1 MLSVIILIV
10 GIMLFMPAAQV
21 YSIPIYSPII
31 VDFGDSPAV
40 QTATNILKEY
50 MPNAIVIDYS
60 QIHDLNSLLTIPRA
74 HSHLIVVGYGTDQG
88 IMTKGGSILSWN
100 YIANWINDL
109 PSTRVDFLSCNSS
122 VATSLI
128 NVHSIGF
135 TNVVDAKLGAYWILM
150 GENLPA
156 NLLYQVLDNAMIRIS
171 EIITTKKELGLGLVS
186 GAAQVGVKFS
196 YNYHIGGCITWP
208 IYSCWKDVEENVMW
222 FNLAHSTMNDLILG
236 VTIFGV
242 VGILAGAWNYWNNLP
257 YQPANLGEFYLG
269 LQMVAGYIQYKVGD
283 FLDGIKITNVL
294 FGFLALIFI
303 LVCITSA
310 YSVLTQNSSDRASNG
325 YDDYLIGVGARYA
338 IAQSY
343 DFVSCKKSD
352 CGDGHSDLAF
362 YSFPINAAIAMAL
375 LAIPGAD
382 VVLSI
387 VAAILY
393 FSPIALA
400 TFFNLVAIYAG
411 GNWIDF

>member
-196 YNYHIGGCITWP
+196 YNHQLYIVYNQPPSVNLNRIHLNLQAGRVG
-208 IYSCWKDVEENVMW
+208 YS
-222 FNLAHSTMNDLILG
+222 
-236 VTIFGV
+236 
-242 VGILAGAWNYWNNLP
+242 NNSKPL
-257 YQPANLGEFYLG
+257 
-269 LQMVAGYIQYKVGD
+269 
-283 FLDGIKITNVL
+283 
-294 FGFLALIFI
+294 LIFPLHQI
-303 LVCITSA
+303 L
-310 YSVLTQNSSDRASNG
+310 
-325 YDDYLIGVGARYA
+325 
-338 IAQSY
+338 
-343 DFVSCKKSD
+343 
-352 CGDGHSDLAF
+352 
-362 YSFPINAAIAMAL
+362 
-375 LAIPGAD
+375 
-382 VVLSI
+382 
-387 VAAILY
+387 
-393 FSPIALA
+393 
-400 TFFNLVAIYAG
+400 
-411 GNWIDF
+411 